1 MLYQQEEAVIVG
13 KIGGLVLRHVP
24 CLLYVSAALPSAQGE
39 LFHDSVGEGPLGAA
53 EGDFLRS
60 PDCPL
65 WYGTWWQ
72 CSVLHMVCCG
82 CCWCID
88 LQVLFALPKDDLLE
102 VRDEIKGYQELESRV
117 TPLNAEY
124 WGCLL
129 TLADHELEA
138 QR

>member
-1 MLYQQEEAVIVG
+1 ML
-13 KIGGLVLRHVP
+13 
-24 CLLYVSAALPSAQGE
+24 S
-39 LFHDSVGEGPLGAA
+39 
-53 EGDFLRS
+53 
-60 PDCPL
+60 
-65 WYGTWWQ
+65 
-72 CSVLHMVCCG
+72 CCCR